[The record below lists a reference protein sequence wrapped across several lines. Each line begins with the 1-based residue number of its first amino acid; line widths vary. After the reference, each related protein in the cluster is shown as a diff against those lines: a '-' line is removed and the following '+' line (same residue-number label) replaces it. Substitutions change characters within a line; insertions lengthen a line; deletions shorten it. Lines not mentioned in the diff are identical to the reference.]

1 MASWAKENVDPALF
15 PREFLANAS
24 DLVGNDDEVVSS
36 KNLTACMVYEFL
48 RSWTIER
55 V

>member
-1 MASWAKENVDPALF
+1 MLFKYDCSCIFFLASWAEEDVDPSLF

-36 KNLTACMVYEFL
+36 D
-48 RSWTIER
+48 I
-55 V
+55 